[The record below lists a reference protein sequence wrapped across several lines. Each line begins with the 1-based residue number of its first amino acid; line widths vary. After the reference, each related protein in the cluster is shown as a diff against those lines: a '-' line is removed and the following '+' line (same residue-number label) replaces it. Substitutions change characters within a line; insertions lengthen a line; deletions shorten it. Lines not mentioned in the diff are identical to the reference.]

1 MANRDPNIPF
11 SLYKGDPMG
20 YKITYGFMP
29 PGVLN
34 TFKVP

>member
-1 MANRDPNIPF
+1 MFKVP
-11 SLYKGDPMG
+11 YKGDPMG

-29 PGVLN
+29 PGVLK